1 MIEINKIILINS
13 ISIPCTVFELRKQR
27 TTTAF
32 VETKKLLTITFIEN
46 YETLFSNRSYI
57 TFLYFKQRISR
68 EFYRILDW
76 KTKKKGNHREYRIT
90 EKEEGREI
98 LKLKHRVESSLRLL
112 RQRNFLDDAYRSL
125 CTSIEISSTEEE
137 PGAVGPTMRT
147 AIPHRSEF
155 TTRHYALSHRTNGW
169 QITVDTRR
177 NDLQPTHIYE
187 TWLKGTRPFSRQRE
201 RKRERE
207 RRERGEPLRRSNAML
222 FLSLSLEGKN
232 RLGRGV
238 SFHRNEEYWKILF
251 VMYNYRRVRNHLEI
265 TGWSLDFFC
274 QLRFRDTKCTGF
286 LVLG

>member
-1 MIEINKIILINS
+1 MKN
-13 ISIPCTVFELRKQR
+13 
-27 TTTAF
+27 
-32 VETKKLLTITFIEN
+32 
-46 YETLFSNRSYI
+46 
-57 TFLYFKQRISR
+57 
-68 EFYRILDW
+68 
-76 KTKKKGNHREYRIT
+76 KTKKKKRRKTSWISNYWKRRG
-90 EKEEGREI
+90 KGEI

-112 RQRNFLDDAYRSL
+112 HQRNFLDDAYRSL

-155 TTRHYALSHRTNGW
+155 TTRHYALSHRMNGW

-201 RKRERE
+201 RERKRA
-207 RRERGEPLRRSNAML
+207 RREGKEPLRRSNAML
-222 FLSLSLEGKN
+222 SLYLSLSKEKN

-251 VMYNYRRVRNHLEI
+251 LMYNYRRVRNHLEI
-265 TGWSLDFFC
+265 TGWSLGFSFFVSPC
-274 QLRFRDTKCTGF
+274 FRDTKCTGF

>member
-1 MIEINKIILINS
+1 MAEGHS
-13 ISIPCTVFELRKQR
+13 TVFE
-27 TTTAF
+27 
-32 VETKKLLTITFIEN
+32 
-46 YETLFSNRSYI
+46 
-57 TFLYFKQRISR
+57 
-68 EFYRILDW
+68 
-76 KTKKKGNHREYRIT
+76 T
-90 EKEEGREI
+90 E
-98 LKLKHRVESSLRLL
+98 
-112 RQRNFLDDAYRSL
+112 
-125 CTSIEISSTEEE
+125 
-137 PGAVGPTMRT
+137 
-147 AIPHRSEF
+147 
-155 TTRHYALSHRTNGW
+155 
-169 QITVDTRR
+169 
-177 NDLQPTHIYE
+177 
-187 TWLKGTRPFSRQRE
+187 RE